1 MLLLNIYVL
10 EKESPSKEAEDS
22 DSEDM
27 SPPPS
32 PSDDKENIKQKFL
45 VDMPHDFYLLWNFA
59 KNLNTKKPT
68 GTEKA
73 KVSSTQY
80 SSNSVAHLLY
90 AYAVV
95 PMAPSIV
102 CHLCQALQLLKLSY
116 SVSKASLFKLKLPM
130 QASW

>member
-10 EKESPSKEAEDS
+10 EESPSKEAVDS

-32 PSDDKENIKQKFL
+32 PSDEKENIKQKFL
-45 VDMPHDFYLLWNFA
+45 VDMPNDFYLLWNFA

-68 GTEKA
+68 GTEKV

-80 SSNSVAHLLY
+80 SQ
-90 AYAVV
+90 
-95 PMAPSIV
+95 I
-102 CHLCQALQLLKLSY
+102 Q
-116 SVSKASLFKLKLPM
+116 
-130 QASW
+130 